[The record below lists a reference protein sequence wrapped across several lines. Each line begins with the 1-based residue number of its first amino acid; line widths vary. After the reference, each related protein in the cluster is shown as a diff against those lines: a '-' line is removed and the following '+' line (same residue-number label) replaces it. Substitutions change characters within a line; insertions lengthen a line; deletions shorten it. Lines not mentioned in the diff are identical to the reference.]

1 MPITNEVR
9 REIMLQ
15 AWAFQRA
22 EPSRAFGDCLR
33 GAWKLVRGLASA
45 AKKLLRLARRSGG
58 RVCLSS
64 SLIHT
69 PIGAATAT
77 ARHPGRAD
85 WRAART
91 TGRLGV

>member
-1 MPITNEVR
+1 MTITNEVR

-15 AWAFQRA
+15 AWAFHRA
-22 EPSRAFGDCLR
+22 EPTRAFGDCLR
-33 GAWKLVRGLASA
+33 AAWKFARRIASA
-45 AKKLLRLARRSGG
+45 AKRLLGLARRSGG
-58 RVCLSS
+58 RVRFSP

-91 TGRLGV
+91 TARLGV